1 MDGIKPRLQDITSD
15 LRTSCQVNKITSFSL
30 IKLKSIRVR
39 AFILD
44 VSQMRSIA
52 VSQAGRPVGQPT
64 TDDCQYNLLS
74 VSAQPL
80 RIGKI
85 CRQSSACE
93 GVYRHPS
100 GKTGGS

>member
-1 MDGIKPRLQDITSD
+1 MFFGCFQKLVGLGLLPR
-15 LRTSCQVNKITSFSL
+15 
-30 IKLKSIRVR
+30 
-39 AFILD
+39 
-44 VSQMRSIA
+44 
-52 VSQAGRPVGQPT
+52 AGRPVGQPT

-100 GKTGGS
+100 GNWGLLGASDEWQQVPVES